1 MLSTILAIAFAH
13 APVGAGTNDAA
24 LVIGIND
31 YVFVEKVPGATDNAR
46 DWYLHLTGKVGVPAS
61 RVFALYDRE
70 ATAENIVEQAKRAA
84 AAVQQGGRLW
94 LVYVGHGAPLVRTVD
109 GKLLDPEGGL
119 IGVDAQQTAAS
130 LEARSVSLPKLLEVL
145 NAGPQRETV
154 AIIDACFSGKTSRG
168 SSLAP
173 GLQPLLALRSKAV
186 ARVIQLSAGSSDQ
199 FAGPLPGYDRPAF
212 SFLALGALKGWA
224 DKNADGVVTSR
235 EVIDYT
241 NRVMAVAITDRN
253 QRPEL
258 QGDDVQLAPSLGEA
272 GPTDQEFVERA
283 KAKPAATSIATATV
297 ADSGSGRRTA
307 GWVIFGAGAAIA
319 AAAGITGFV
328 ALDTANRSRD
338 ATTPQTQVG
347 PLFQQA
353 RTLATL
359 ADIGY
364 VTAGVSAIAG
374 IVLVLLSPSPQAVIS
389 AMLGDVSGGSL
400 VVKF

>member
-1 MLSTILAIAFAH
+1 MMLLVAVLLTQ
-13 APVGAGTNDAA
+13 APLTPGVDDAA

-46 DWYLHLTGKVGVPAS
+46 DWYLHLTGRVGVPAS

-70 ATAENIVEQAKRAA
+70 ATAENIIEQAKRAA

-109 GKLLDPEGGL
+109 GKLLEPEGGL
-119 IGVDAQQTAAS
+119 IGVDAQQSAAS
-130 LEARSVSLPKLLEVL
+130 LEARSVALPKLFEVL
-145 NAGPQRETV
+145 NAGAQRETV
-154 AIIDACFSGKTSRG
+154 AIIDACFSGRTSRG
-168 SSLAP
+168 SLAP

-186 ARVIQLSAGSSDQ
+186 ARVVQLSAGASDQ

-224 DKNADGVVTSR
+224 DKNVDGVVTSR

-258 QGDDVQLAPSLGEA
+258 QGDDVQLAPSLGEV

-283 KAKPAATSIATATV
+283 KAANAVSTTVTGSTS
-297 ADSGSGRRTA
+297 GGRTA
-307 GWVIFGAGAAIA
+307 GWVLLGVGAAIA
-319 AAAGITGFV
+319 AAAGITGIV
-328 ALDTANRSRD
+328 ALGSAQRSAD
-338 ATTPQTQVG
+338 LTTPQTQVG

-353 RTLATL
+353 KTYATL

-374 IVLVLLSPSPQAVIS
+374 LVLVLLSPSPQVAVS
-389 AMLGDVSGGSL
+389 AMLGEVSGGSM
-400 VVKF
+400 VVRF

>member
-1 MLSTILAIAFAH
+1 MMLLVAVLLTQ
-13 APVGAGTNDAA
+13 APLTPGVDDAA

-46 DWYLHLTGKVGVPAS
+46 DWYLHLTGRVGVPAS

-70 ATAENIVEQAKRAA
+70 ATAENIIEQAKRAA

-109 GKLLDPEGGL
+109 GKLLEPEGGL
-119 IGVDAQQTAAS
+119 IGVDAQQSAAS
-130 LEARSVSLPKLLEVL
+130 LEARSVALPKLFEVL
-145 NAGPQRETV
+145 NAGAQRETV
-154 AIIDACFSGKTSRG
+154 AIIDACFSGRTSRG
-168 SSLAP
+168 SLAP

-186 ARVIQLSAGSSDQ
+186 ARVVQLSAGASDQ

-224 DKNADGVVTSR
+224 DKNVDGVVTSR

-258 QGDDVQLAPSLGEA
+258 QGDDVQLAPSLGEV

-283 KAKPAATSIATATV
+283 KAKPAATSIATTAAT
-297 ADSGSGRRTA
+297 DSGSGRRTA

-374 IVLVLLSPSPQAVIS
+374 IVLVLLSPSPQAAIS

>member
-1 MLSTILAIAFAH
+1 MLTTLLVALLTQTP
-13 APVGAGTNDAA
+13 APTGANDAA
-24 LVIGIND
+24 LVIGIHD
-31 YVFVEKVPGATDNAR
+31 YPFVDKVQGAKENAR
-46 DWYLHLTGKVGVPAS
+46 DWYLHLTGTVGVPAS

-70 ATAENIVEQAKRAA
+70 ATAENIIEQAKRAA
-84 AAVQQGGRLW
+84 AAVQRGGRLW

-109 GKLLDPEGGL
+109 GKLLEPEPGL

-130 LEARSVSLPKLLEVL
+130 LEARSVPLSKLLEVL
-145 NAGPQRETV
+145 NGGAQRETV

-168 SSLAP
+168 ASLAP

-186 ARVIQLSAGSSDQ
+186 ARVVQLSAGSSDQ

-235 EVIDYT
+235 EVIDYA

-258 QGDDVQLAPSLGEA
+258 QGEDVQLAASLGET

-283 KAKPAATSIATATV
+283 KAQVAVSASAAASDAM
-297 ADSGSGRRTA
+297 SGRRTA
-307 GWVIFGAGAAIA
+307 GWVIVGAGAAIA

-338 ATTPQTQVG
+338 VTTPQTQVTT
-347 PLFQQA
+347 LYQQA

-359 ADIGY
+359 ADVGY
-364 VTAGVSAIAG
+364 VTAGLSAIAG
-374 IVLVLLSPSPQAVIS
+374 VVLVLLSPAPVSVS
-389 AMLGDVSGGSL
+389 AMIGDVTGGSI